1 MGPPDTSPPHRIP
14 ELYCPRD
21 DSKPPSFEG
30 ATSDRFGR
38 PFVDNDRGDLT
49 CYAESDDGLSWSK
62 PDIGAVTYNDGQP
75 NNIVWDL
82 HGASVF
88 YDADAALYTGIGFCR
103 RYRNIFLITSPD
115 GQHWDDTDWLEP
127 VALRD
132 NEGCFNVVWDPVEE
146 HYRGFALSRGGP
158 EEIKIRGSS
167 TDTTSWAKRLIFTCT
182 APQLAGPW
190 TDLVPCLRATAEDDE
205 VAQQRPSEGLVTRSG
220 SGVPN
225 AGAVKKRAF

>member
-1 MGPPDTSPPHRIP
+1 M
-14 ELYCPRD
+14 
-21 DSKPPSFEG
+21 
-30 ATSDRFGR
+30 
-38 PFVDNDRGDLT
+38 PFF
-49 CYAESDDGLSWSK
+49 A
-62 PDIGAVTYNDGQP
+62 
-75 NNIVWDL
+75 
-82 HGASVF
+82 
-88 YDADAALYTGIGFCR
+88 GFCR

-132 NEGCFNVVWDPVEE
+132 NEGCFNVVWDPVAE

>member
-1 MGPPDTSPPHRIP
+1 MVRLCFTMRTRLCTLPSVRKTASLGGGPYVCP
-14 ELYCPRD
+14 EPVLVNRWILYIN
-21 DSKPPSFEG
+21 G
-30 ATSDRFGR
+30 AKM
-38 PFVDNDRGDLT
+38 PFF
-49 CYAESDDGLSWSK
+49 A
-62 PDIGAVTYNDGQP
+62 
-75 NNIVWDL
+75 
-82 HGASVF
+82 
-88 YDADAALYTGIGFCR
+88 GFCR

-205 VAQQRPSEGLVTRSG
+205 LAQQRPSEGLVIRSG